1 MGMVFVFSLAFAL
14 GGAAGVWFFY
24 DTAGRLRRRGEGN
37 RAALCLILAFACAGL
52 AAGAAR
58 LALSVATFY

>member
-14 GGAAGVWFFY
+14 GGA
-24 DTAGRLRRRGEGN
+24 AGRLRRRGEGN

-58 LALSVATFY
+58 LALSVAAFY

>member
-1 MGMVFVFSLAFAL
+1 MGMVFVFSLASAL
-14 GGAAGVWFFY
+14 GGAAGAWFFS

-37 RAALCLILAFACAGL
+37 RAALGLILAFACAGL

-58 LALSVATFY
+58 LALSIAAFY

>member
-14 GGAAGVWFFY
+14 GGAAGAWFFY

-37 RAALCLILAFACAGL
+37 RAALCLIVAFACAGL
-52 AAGAAR
+52 AVGTAR
-58 LALSVATFY
+58 LALSIAAFY